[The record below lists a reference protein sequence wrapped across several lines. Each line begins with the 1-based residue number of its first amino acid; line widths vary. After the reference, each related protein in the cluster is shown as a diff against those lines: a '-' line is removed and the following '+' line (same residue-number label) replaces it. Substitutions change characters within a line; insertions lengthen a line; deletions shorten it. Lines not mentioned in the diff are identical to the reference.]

1 MQTPRIIITPALSDN
16 QRNLLINRGY
26 YDSVLRVGGIPILM
40 PLTDDPAVLNAYLAS
55 CDGVLF
61 SGGPDVHPRR
71 YGETVH
77 PSCGAINELRDTM
90 EMYLLNQLFRNRI
103 KPILCICRGIQV
115 LNVALQGTLY
125 QDIPS
130 EYAGF
135 VFSHSQPEHE
145 CDHAHSVSVVKN
157 TLLHKAFEASD
168 IDFEPL
174 YDTLKGSTAVMFA
187 NVANIPAKLLKEYTK
202 EGIPA
207 LKAAY
212 AEEGIYVGA
221 DKLEELAAIKS
232 KNEVIAEIVT
242 LLQSPAKNVVSA
254 LQSGANTIHGVLKT
268 LGERPE

>member
-26 YDSVLRVGGIPILM
+26 YDSVLRAGGIPILM

-157 TLLHKAFEASD
+157 TLLS
-168 IDFEPL
+168 
-174 YDTLKGSTAVMFA
+174 
-187 NVANIPAKLLKEYTK
+187 
-202 EGIPA
+202 
-207 LKAAY
+207 
-212 AEEGIYVGA
+212 
-221 DKLEELAAIKS
+221 
-232 KNEVIAEIVT
+232 EIVQRSS
-242 LLQSPAKNVVSA
+242 LYVNSLHHQAILSLAPSLRACAISEDGLIESVDCPEYPFC
-254 LQSGANTIHGVLKT
+254 LGVQWHP
-268 LGERPE
+268 ERLADHDPCSQKLFDAFCRACSDMKS